1 MKKIYTFIPLKKE
14 HKKILENSSSNCEC
28 IHLGLIKPTLEQVKD
43 ANVIIGNIPVDILK
57 NIPNL
62 EFVQLNSAGTNGY
75 SDNPDFPKNV
85 TLANASGAY
94 GVAISE
100 CILAGILTLM
110 KHIPSY
116 IQNQSN
122 HEWKDE
128 GKVKSIYNSHI
139 LVLGLGDIGKEF
151 SKRAYAMG
159 AHITGI
165 KRNIN
170 EKPDYIDKLCTM
182 DSLYEELEKAD
193 IIVSSLPG
201 FTSKY
206 HLFDEEAL
214 SHVRKQP
221 IFINVGRG
229 SLIDSSILKKALK
242 ENIFSGAYI
251 DVTDPEPLPKED
263 ELWNLKN
270 LIITPH
276 VTGGYHLEETLNRIV
291 QISATN
297 IQNYCEGKEIINKV
311 KFED

>member
-1 MKKIYTFIPLKKE
+1 MKKIYTFIPLKTE
-14 HKKILENSSSNCEC
+14 HKKILESSSSNCEF

-57 NIPNL
+57 NIPDL

-75 SDNPDFPKNV
+75 ADNPDFPKNV
-85 TLANASGAY
+85 ALANASGAY

-116 IQNQSN
+116 IKNQSN
-122 HEWKDE
+122 REWKDE
-128 GKVKSIYNSHI
+128 GSVKSIYGSNI

-151 SKRAYAMG
+151 SKRAYTMG

-165 KRNIN
+165 KRNVKD
-170 EKPDYIDKLCTM
+170 KPEYIDKLCTM
-182 DSLYEELEKAD
+182 DSLYDELEKAD

-201 FTSKY
+201 SKSTY
-206 HLFDEEAL
+206 HLLDEKAL
-214 SHVRKQP
+214 NYVKKQP
-221 IFINVGRG
+221 IFVNVGRG
-229 SLIDSSILKKALK
+229 TLIDSCVLEKALK

-251 DVTDPEPLPKED
+251 DVTDPEPLPKESN
-263 ELWNLKN
+263 LWNINN

-297 IQNYCEGKEIINKV
+297 IKNHCEGKEIINRV
-311 KFED
+311 KIG

>member
-1 MKKIYTFIPLKKE
+1 MKKIYTFIPLKTE
-14 HKKILENSSSNCEC
+14 HKKILESSSSNCEF
-28 IHLGLIKPTLEQVKD
+28 IHFGLIKPTLEQVKD
-43 ANVIIGNIPVDILK
+43 ANVIIGNIPIDILK
-57 NIPNL
+57 NIPDL

-75 SDNPDFPKNV
+75 ADNPDFPKNV
-85 TLANASGAY
+85 ALANASGAY

-116 IQNQSN
+116 IKNQSN

-128 GKVKSIYNSHI
+128 GKVKSIYNSNI

-165 KRNIN
+165 KRNVKD
-170 EKPDYIDKLCTM
+170 KPEYIDKLCTM

-201 FTSKY
+201 SKSTY
-206 HLFDEEAL
+206 HLLDEKAL
-214 SHVRKQP
+214 NYVKKQP
-221 IFINVGRG
+221 IFVNVGRG
-229 SLIDSSILKKALK
+229 TLIDSCVLEKALK

-251 DVTDPEPLPKED
+251 DVTDPEPLPKD
-263 ELWNLKN
+263 SNLWNINN

-297 IQNYCEGKEIINKV
+297 IKNHCEGKEIINRV
-311 KFED
+311 KIG

>member
-85 TLANASGAY
+85 TFANASGAY

-116 IQNQSN
+116 IQNQSD

-201 FTSKY
+201 STSTY

-214 SHVRKQP
+214 SHVKKQP
-221 IFINVGRG
+221 IFVNVGRG
-229 SLIDSSILKKALK
+229 SLIDSSVLKKALK

-263 ELWNLKN
+263 ELWNLNN

-297 IQNYCEGKEIINKV
+297 IQNYCEGKEFINRV
-311 KFED
+311 NLEV